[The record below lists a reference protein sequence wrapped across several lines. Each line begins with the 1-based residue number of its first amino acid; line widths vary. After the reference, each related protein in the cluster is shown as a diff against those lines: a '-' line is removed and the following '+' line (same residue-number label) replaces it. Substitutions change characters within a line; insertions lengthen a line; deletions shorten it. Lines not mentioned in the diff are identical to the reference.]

1 MFSPPCQI
9 NKYSENQTQPDM
21 VDFISAKRLT
31 VGVWSQ
37 FQHQSAPYEL
47 TAQKTDNADNENEK

>member
-1 MFSPPCQI
+1 
-9 NKYSENQTQPDM
+9 M